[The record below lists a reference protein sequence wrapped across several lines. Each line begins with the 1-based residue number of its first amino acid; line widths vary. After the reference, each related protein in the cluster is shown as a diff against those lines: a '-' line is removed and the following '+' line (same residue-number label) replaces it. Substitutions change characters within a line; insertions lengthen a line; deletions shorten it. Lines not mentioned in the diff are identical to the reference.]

1 MIFGVMKICLD
12 LHEDH
17 QGVLWSFGDVLRS
30 HRTSIGASPYNDL
43 LQQQQ

>member
-17 QGVLWSFGDVLRS
+17 QEVLWSFGDVLRS
-30 HRTSIGASPYNDL
+30 RRTSIGASPYNNL